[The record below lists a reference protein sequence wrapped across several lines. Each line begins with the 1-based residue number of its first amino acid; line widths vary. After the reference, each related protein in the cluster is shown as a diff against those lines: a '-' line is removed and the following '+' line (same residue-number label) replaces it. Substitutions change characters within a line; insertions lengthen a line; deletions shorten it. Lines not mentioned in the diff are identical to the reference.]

1 MKAVFPAFQA
11 ERLSFFLHSYEAY
24 DIIKKLDLC
33 QAPNPSAGRV
43 ICPKE
48 EVIS

>member
-1 MKAVFPAFQA
+1 MRRKQKEKQLKSRTVDDIMIKL
-11 ERLSFFLHSYEAY
+11 ELH
-24 DIIKKLDLC
+24 